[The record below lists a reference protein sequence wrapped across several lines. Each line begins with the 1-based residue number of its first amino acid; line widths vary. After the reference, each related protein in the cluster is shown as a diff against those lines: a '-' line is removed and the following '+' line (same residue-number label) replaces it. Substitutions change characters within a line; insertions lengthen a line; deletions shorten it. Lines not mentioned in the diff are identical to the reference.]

1 MIACRPFVVLLVDS
15 LLEILVE
22 FESIAVFI
30 VQPLEFIGSD
40 WWAWEVTSCDCLR
53 VLAEQHFKVFVCLLR
68 WLARGVDFLNQVWSL
83 NMKKSD
89 LPFYVFKG

>member
-40 WWAWEVTSCDCLR
+40 WWAWEVASCDCLR
-53 VLAEQHFKVFVCLLR
+53 VLAEQHFKVFVCWLR